1 MTLCSIEGSVLK
13 MSEKKIHTNDP
24 IVNTLTNNQQSRH
37 CPPGPDGKYNI
48 LNILDKKMSCLSYL
62 LKLIL

>member
-1 MTLCSIEGSVLK
+1 